1 MSLSHNS
8 HFIHF
13 LKNKEMNLL
22 YLAIFF
28 ITLGDALISVFVP
41 IYLYQLGYQVTQ
53 ILYFYLLV
61 SIFFVTFSILGAKIT
76 SRFGEKHSMIIST
89 PFAILFYIGLIFMNS
104 KSFLLF
110 YFLPL
115 FMAFRAL
122 LFNYGFHLNFIN
134 HSNKNKT
141 GNQFAFIQTI
151 ALLSTVVSPY
161 IGSLI
166 AELNFAFLFI
176 ISAIIMTI

>member
-61 SIFFVTFSILGAKIT
+61 SIFYKFSI
-76 SRFGEKHSMIIST
+76 
-89 PFAILFYIGLIFMNS
+89 
-104 KSFLLF
+104 
-110 YFLPL
+110 
-115 FMAFRAL
+115 
-122 LFNYGFHLNFIN
+122 
-134 HSNKNKT
+134 
-141 GNQFAFIQTI
+141 
-151 ALLSTVVSPY
+151 
-161 IGSLI
+161 
-166 AELNFAFLFI
+166 
-176 ISAIIMTI
+176 